1 MLHQPGHDH
10 RGQTAVEL
18 WIRQDR
24 SLFGGVAAGHGGGLG
39 KRAMGRAVAESRG
52 ETALLTPEEWRSG
65 LGSFGAVLR
74 TGLAPIL
81 DTRGVKG
88 AADDVIANPWE
99 ILDAT
104 TANEHN

>member
-1 MLHQPGHDH
+1 
-10 RGQTAVEL
+10 
-18 WIRQDR
+18 
-24 SLFGGVAAGHGGGLG
+24 
-39 KRAMGRAVAESRG
+39 MGRAVAESRG

-88 AADDVIANPWE
+88 AADDVIANPRE

-104 TANEHN
+104 TAPRSNASLIQRRDDKEALDAKYPHYTT